1 MSSASS
7 TSEPKS
13 SGEELQLDGSEPV
26 IGAGIRRFKIV
37 ASVLI
42 LFHLSAVGLPPLA
55 FQTSGESGPSP
66 LMGILIRPFAGYS
79 QFLHMNRGYAFF
91 APNPPVASSLIQAA
105 IVSPNGTVTETM
117 YPDRQQQ
124 WPRLL
129 YHRHFMLT
137 EFLNR
142 VYFPPGP
149 PDELY
154 ESDPEAAED
163 WKRRRGLYE
172 YVRLSMVNHLENENE
187 GREVAIRR
195 IEHVVPALQS
205 FQQQP
210 IALTDERLYQVLLD
224 QPIYSDDIAPTE
236 STEEIPA
243 PQVEADKPDR
253 PETGDSR
260 EKETQAKQTTNGRAN
275 ASETPPESDP

>member
-1 MSSASS
+1 MSSTRSS
-7 TSEPKS
+7 QELESRLHESE
-13 SGEELQLDGSEPV
+13 SGTAQRL
-26 IGAGIRRFKIV
+26 RRFKII

-42 LFHLSAVGLPPLA
+42 LFHLAAVVLPPLA

-66 LMGILIRPFAGYS
+66 LLAILIRPFAGYS
-79 QFLHMNRGYAFF
+79 QFLHINRGYAFF

-105 IVSPNGTVTETM
+105 AIGPQGDVTEAM
-117 YPDRQQQ
+117 YPDRERQ

-142 VYFPPGP
+142 AYFPPGP
-149 PDELY
+149 PNDLY
-154 ESDPEAAED
+154 ETDAEAAED
-163 WKRRRGLYE
+163 WKRRRSFYE
-172 YVRLSMVNHLENENE
+172 YVRLSMVKHLESKND

-195 IEHVVPALQS
+195 IEHVVPALAS

-224 QPIYSDDIAPTE
+224 QPIYSDDIAPTD

-243 PQVEADKPDR
+243 PQLDSEAQGGSSVEENLDQRKPNDQPVANDENER
-253 PETGDSR
+253 SDS
-260 EKETQAKQTTNGRAN
+260 
-275 ASETPPESDP
+275 PLESQP